1 MRSRLTEEKKMDQ
14 SKHLVKLHPDAKIIS
29 FEHKL
34 FILNTFKKNISGLLG
49 IDYFSLIIVD
59 SQKQISLYSTCPS
72 LEFGLIS
79 ENMWELDG
87 IFKPE
92 NHQDGAFFFWDEL
105 YPEAFKNTLIKE
117 KETKFGFHFG
127 FYVMKQLNDVFAIYS
142 FATKSQKEKEIYRN
156 SKDTLM
162 KIGDYLFNELKGV
175 HSKYVLRD
183 VEKCSLAKASS
194 HLRLIIDNTKY
205 KKWFSRSR

>member
-34 FILNTFKKNISGLLG
+34 FILNTFNKNISGMLG
-49 IDYFSLIIVD
+49 IDYFSLMVVD

-79 ENMWELDG
+79 ENLWELDG

-92 NHQDGAFFFWDEL
+92 NHQDGAFSFWDEL
-105 YPEAFKNTLIKE
+105 YPPAFKNTLIKE
-117 KETKFGFHFG
+117 KETKFGFLYG
-127 FYVMKQLNDVFAIYS
+127 FYVMKQLKDVFAIYS
-142 FATKSQKEKEIYRN
+142 FATKSQNEKELYRK
-156 SKDTLM
+156 SKDTFM
-162 KIGDYLFNELKGV
+162 NIGDCLFNELKSIHNQYVMGNQMSSSL
-175 HSKYVLRD
+175 SKT
-183 VEKCSLAKASS
+183 ASY
-194 HLRLIIDNTKY
+194 LKLVVDNSKY
-205 KKWFSRSR
+205 KKWLLRK